1 MFDFSLKFNHNF
13 LVMKQLKTIYNE
25 KTTARGKFSARS
37 NLIFN
42 ITSVIKLLNLR
53 YKLQLLLFHTRGK

>member
-53 YKLQLLLFHTRGK
+53 YKLQLLLFHTCGK